1 VDRLLGSG
9 GSDPAEVVRR
19 WAQDVIGTHPSV
31 IIALDGTD
39 FDADDPTTL
48 CVYLVTQHG
57 RAMPIAS

>member
-1 VDRLLGSG
+1 
-9 GSDPAEVVRR
+9 VRR